1 MTNPTPNGRR
11 GPLRTPV
18 VPRGEVVATYET
30 YPEAQEAVDR
40 LAHHEFPVREVS
52 IVGSDLKTVEQV
64 TGTMSYGRAALTGA
78 VSGLWLGVF
87 FGLLFVIFSP
97 QISLAF
103 LLAAVL
109 IGAAFGMLFSLAA
122 YALNRR
128 RRDFTSVM
136 QVVASSYSVIVEPQ
150 HANRARNLLD
160 GGQTGGP
167 GAGAGSGDGGAP
179 ETPHPSEPPRA

>member
-87 FGLLFVIFSP
+87 FGLLFLIFSP

-136 QVVASSYSVIVEPQ
+136 QVVASSYSVIVEPE

-160 GGQTGGP
+160 GGATSGP
-167 GAGAGSGDGGAP
+167 GAGSGAANAP
-179 ETPHPSEPPRA
+179 EAPHPSEPPRA